1 MKSKREVEKA
11 KLFSRI
17 TGLEQV
23 NAALQIESK
32 KQDDANANGKGK
44 GKGKGKAEGVADANA
59 NGAKFEAEF
68 FDKLASAS

>member
-1 MKSKREVEKA
+1 MGTHLQVLNDLKSKREVEKA

-44 GKGKGKAEGVADANA
+44 GKGKGKARTTSLCATRAYM
-59 NGAKFEAEF
+59 
-68 FDKLASAS
+68 L